1 MRHFKC
7 VYARY
12 ADGRVCTYRWGTD
25 CRLRREDFTGE
36 HDLLDWLDMHTN
48 CKLLQLQEKKRRKFN
63 IKTAACKKKK
73 TKHRGSNAA
82 VKGE

>member
-48 CKLLQLQEKKRRKFN
+48 CKLLQLQKKRKFS
-63 IKTAACKKKK
+63 IKTAACKKKKK

-82 VKGE
+82 VKSE